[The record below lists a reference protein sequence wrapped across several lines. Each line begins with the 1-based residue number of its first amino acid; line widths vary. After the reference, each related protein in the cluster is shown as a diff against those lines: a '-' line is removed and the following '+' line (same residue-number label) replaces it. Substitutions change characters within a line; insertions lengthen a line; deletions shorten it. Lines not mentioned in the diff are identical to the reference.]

1 MKISVYIKLKSKI
14 EGVEKMPDGSYIV
27 RANARP
33 IDGEAN
39 TRIIELL
46 SDFFKVPKRSITIVS
61 GHASKNKIIEI
72 L

>member
-14 EGVEKMPDGSYIV
+14 EGVEKMPDGSYTV